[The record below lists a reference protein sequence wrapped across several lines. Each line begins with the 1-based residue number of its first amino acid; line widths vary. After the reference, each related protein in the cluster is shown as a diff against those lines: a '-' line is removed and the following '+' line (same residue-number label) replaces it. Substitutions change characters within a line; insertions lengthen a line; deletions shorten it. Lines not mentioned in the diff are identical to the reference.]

1 MSSYLYGTL
10 SRKRLATSADAPLAY
25 AQADRGAAGG
35 LAPRDPG
42 AKSKE
47 VVSHWQ
53 DVLVALVPAE
63 VLAFH
68 GVAMTVGTTTTGSGD
83 DTTTVI
89 TAPNEMVVVYWILV
103 ALAFLLYLDGCK
115 SFKPQDFARAGVA
128 SIAFVLWTLLQPS
141 TAFDAFNWNPSTLI
155 RLTVALAGAAILA
168 FVVNGLATKADRAQE

>member
-10 SRKRLATSADAPLAY
+10 SRRRLTTSAGEALVY
-25 AQADRGAAGG
+25 AQADQGAAGG
-35 LAPRDPG
+35 RAPRDSG

-89 TAPNEMVVVYWILV
+89 TAPHEMVVVYWILV
-103 ALAFLLYLDGCK
+103 ALAFLLYLGGSK
-115 SFKPQDFARAGVA
+115 SLKPQDLARAAVA
-128 SIAFVLWTLLQPS
+128 SIAFVLWTLIQPS
-141 TAFDAFNWNPSTLI
+141 TAFDAFDWNPSTLI
-155 RLTVALAGAAILA
+155 RLTIALAGAAILS
-168 FVVNGLATKADRAQE
+168 FIVNGLATKADKTQG